1 VNLETGKN
9 LVGAFHPPAL
19 VLCDPAVLLTLP
31 AREFRAG
38 LFEVIKYGVIASKTL
53 FDRVSDGLDALLT
66 QAPDATT
73 PIIAAC
79 CRIKAD
85 VVMADEREGGHR
97 RVLNFGH
104 TVGHAL
110 EAITGYRRFRHGEAI
125 AHGMLAAAHI
135 SHGRGALTGG
145 DLRRLSDVIR
155 RTTRLPTVRDLR
167 VDRALDVIGRDKKV
181 DRGKLHFVL
190 ASGIGGTTIATD
202 VGETELTAAMRRIGM
217 KA

>member
-1 VNLETGKN
+1 V
-9 LVGAFHPPAL
+9 
-19 VLCDPAVLLTLP
+19 
-31 AREFRAG
+31 
-38 LFEVIKYGVIASKTL
+38 
-53 FDRVSDGLDALLT
+53 LT
-66 QAPDATT
+66 QAPEATT

-85 VVMADEREGGHR
+85 VVIADERESGRR

-135 SHGRGALTGG
+135 SHARGTLTAD
-145 DLRRLSDVIR
+145 DLERLRHLIR
-155 RTTRLPTVRDLR
+155 RTTRLPSVRDLHS
-167 VDRALDVIGRDKKV
+167 DRALEVIRRDKKV
-181 DRGKLHFVL
+181 ERGRLHFVL
-190 ASGIGGTTIATD
+190 AHGIGGTTIAAD
-202 VGETELTAAMRRIGM
+202 VSEAELTAAMRRIGM